1 MRANKPRQQRKPEAP
16 RQRRPGLLTFISS
29 YLLRHVQTLIY
40 SLGQLLRAPF
50 AMLMTAAVIGI
61 ALALPTGLHVIL
73 KNAELLSGKIDGA
86 TQISL
91 FLKKGTREG
100 QARQLAERL
109 QNMPEI
115 SKVRFISKE
124 DALKEFKQNAGF
136 TEAMKALDENP
147 LPHVIVIH
155 PSINH
160 TGEAAMQN
168 LLARL
173 QGMLHV
179 DVAQLDEEWI
189 KRLYTIMDFIK
200 RGVWLLGS
208 MLALAVLLVVGNT
221 IRLAIENRRDE
232 IVVIK
237 LIGGTDAFI
246 RRPFL
251 YTGFWYGLFGA
262 LIAFILISLALF
274 LLNDPIERLAKLYYS
289 DVLLSSL
296 DASSSLVLFAS
307 GILLGLAGSWLAVG
321 RHLRDIEPH

>member
-1 MRANKPRQQRKPEAP
+1 MKPASKQAKRKQDHK
-16 RQRRPGLLTFISS
+16 RQRQPGLLTRTGS
-29 YLLRHVQTLIY
+29 YFVRHAQTLIY

-61 ALALPTGLHVIL
+61 ALALPTGLHVLL
-73 KNAELLSGKIDGA
+73 KNAELLSGEIDGA

-91 FLKKGTREG
+91 FLKRGASES
-100 QARQLAERL
+100 QAQQLAARL
-109 QNMPEI
+109 RKMPEI
-115 SKVRFISKE
+115 GKVRFISKQ

-136 TEAMKALDENP
+136 TEAMQALDENP

-155 PSINH
+155 PSTRH
-160 TGEAAMQN
+160 TSEQTMQK

-200 RGVWLLGS
+200 RGVWILAS

-221 IRLAIENRRDE
+221 IRLAIQNRRDE

-262 LIAFILISLALF
+262 LIAFVLITVTLF
-274 LLNDPIERLAKLYYS
+274 LLNEPIERLARLYHS

-296 DASSSLVLFAS
+296 DAQSSLLLFVG

-321 RHLRDIEPH
+321 RHLRDIEPR

>member
-1 MRANKPRQQRKPEAP
+1 MKPAKRKPDLK
-16 RQRRPGLLTFISS
+16 RQRQPGLLTRIGS
-29 YLLRHVQTLIY
+29 YFVRHAQTLIY

-50 AMLMTAAVIGI
+50 SMLMTAAVIGI
-61 ALALPTGLHVIL
+61 ALALPTGLHVLL
-73 KNAELLSGKIDGA
+73 KNAELLSGEIDGA
-86 TQISL
+86 TQVSL
-91 FLKKGTREG
+91 FLKRGASEG
-100 QARQLAERL
+100 QAQQLTERL
-109 QNMPEI
+109 RKMPEI
-115 SKVRFISKE
+115 SRARFISKQ

-155 PSINH
+155 PSIKH
-160 TGEAAMQN
+160 TGEQAMQN

-173 QGMLHV
+173 QDMLHV

-200 RGVWLLGS
+200 RGVWLLAA
-208 MLALAVLLVVGNT
+208 MLGLAVLLVVGNT
-221 IRLAIENRRDE
+221 IRLAIQNRRDE
-232 IVVIK
+232 IVIVK

-262 LIAFILISLALF
+262 LIAFLLISVALL
-274 LLNDPIERLAKLYYS
+274 LLNEPIERLARLYHS

-296 DASSSLVLFAS
+296 DAQTGLILFAG
-307 GILLGLAGSWLAVG
+307 GIFLGLAGSWLAVG
-321 RHLRDIEPH
+321 RHLRDIEPR

>member
-1 MRANKPRQQRKPEAP
+1 MKPANIPARRKPETS
-16 RQRRPGLLTFISS
+16 RQRRPVLLTRIGS
-29 YLLRHVQTLIY
+29 YFVRHAQTLIY

-50 AMLMTAAVIGI
+50 STLMTAAVIGI
-61 ALALPTGLHVIL
+61 ALALPAGLHVLL
-73 KNAELLSGKIDGA
+73 KNAELLSGKIDGVA
-86 TQISL
+86 QISL
-91 FLKKGTREG
+91 FLKRGASETE
-100 QARQLAERL
+100 ARQLTDRL
-109 QNMPEI
+109 RTMPGI
-115 SKVRFISKE
+115 GKVRFISRQ
-124 DALKEFKQNAGF
+124 DALREFKQHAGF
-136 TEAMKALDENP
+136 SEAMKALEENP

-155 PSINH
+155 PSLQH
-160 TGEAAMQN
+160 TGGQAMQN
-168 LLARL
+168 LLNRL
-173 QGMLHV
+173 QGMPHV

-200 RGVWLLGS
+200 RGVWLLAA

-221 IRLAIENRRDE
+221 IRLAIQNRRDE

-262 LIAFILISLALF
+262 LIAFILISAALF
-274 LLNDPIERLAKLYYS
+274 LLSEPIGRLARLYHS

-296 DASSSLVLFAS
+296 DAQSGLLLFAG

-321 RHLRDIEPH
+321 RHLRDIEPR

>member
-1 MRANKPRQQRKPEAP
+1 MKHARSQSKRSPDAN
-16 RQRRPGLLTFISS
+16 RQRRPGLLTRIGS
-29 YLLRHVQTLIY
+29 YFMRHAQTLIY
-40 SLGQLLRAPF
+40 SLGLLLRAPF

-61 ALALPTGLHVIL
+61 ALALPTSLHVLL
-73 KNAELLSGKIDGA
+73 KNAELLSGEIDGA

-91 FLKKGTREG
+91 FLKRGASES
-100 QARQLAERL
+100 QARQLVEQL
-109 QNMPEI
+109 GKMPEI
-115 SKVRFISKE
+115 GKIHFISKQ

-136 TEAMKALDENP
+136 TEAMQALDENP

-155 PSINH
+155 PSMQH
-160 TGEAAMQN
+160 TSEQAMQQ
-168 LLARL
+168 LMARL

-200 RGVWLLGS
+200 RGVWILAS
-208 MLALAVLLVVGNT
+208 MLGLAVLLVVGNT
-221 IRLAIENRRDE
+221 IRLAIQNRRDE
-232 IVVIK
+232 IVIIK

-262 LIAFILISLALF
+262 LIAFVLITITLF
-274 LLNDPIERLAKLYYS
+274 LLNEPLERLTRLYQS
-289 DVLLSSL
+289 DILLSSL
-296 DASSSLVLFAS
+296 DAQTSLLLFAG
-307 GILLGLAGSWLAVG
+307 GILLGLGGSWLAVG

>member
-1 MRANKPRQQRKPEAP
+1 MNAIKPPPSRKQELK
-16 RQRRPGLLTFISS
+16 RQRAPGLLTQTAS
-29 YLLRHVQTLIY
+29 YFLRHAQTLIY
-40 SLGQLLRAPF
+40 TLGQLLRAPF
-50 AMLMTAAVIGI
+50 SMLMTAAVIGI
-61 ALALPTGLHVIL
+61 ALALPTGLHVLL
-73 KNAELLSGKIDGA
+73 KNAELLSGEIDGA

-91 FLKKGTREG
+91 FLKRGASEA
-100 QARQLAERL
+100 QARQLRTQL
-109 QNMPEI
+109 QKMPEI
-115 SKVRFISKE
+115 ARVRFISKQ
-124 DALKEFKQNAGF
+124 DALTEFKQNAGF
-136 TEAMKALDENP
+136 SEAMKALDENP

-155 PSINH
+155 PSIDH
-160 TGEAAMQN
+160 TSEQAMQK

-200 RGVWLLGS
+200 RGVWILAA

-221 IRLAIENRRDE
+221 IRLAIQNRRDE
-232 IVVIK
+232 IVIVK

-262 LIAFILISLALF
+262 LIAFILLSVALL
-274 LLNDPIERLAKLYYS
+274 LLNEPIERLARLYHR
-289 DVLLSSL
+289 DALLASL
-296 DASSSLVLFAS
+296 DAQSTLWLFAG

-321 RHLRDIEPH
+321 RHLRDIEPR